1 MSGFYTGFTCT
12 LCHTKYSRQDQE
24 SKGFLTCPSCGEKG
38 ILDIDYDYETI
49 GKTFTKEVLELEGD
63 RSIFRYSPLLP
74 INGKPQ
80 KELLRVGNSP
90 LYKSKT
96 FTDLVGG
103 GELYIKDDGF
113 NPTSS
118 LKDRASII
126 AVVKSLEAG
135 GQTICC
141 SSTGNAA
148 SSLAGNSAKAG
159 LKTLI
164 FVPERVPDG
173 KLAQLLSFGAHVVKV
188 KGDYKKAYDMS
199 KMAVDT
205 YGFYNR
211 NAAVNP
217 FLIEGKKTVVYEI
230 LEQLRFKVPDWIV
243 ISVGDGC
250 SIGGV
255 YKGIHDFMKLGWI
268 DKMPKILG
276 VQASGCQ
283 PFVDAYRGDGILK
296 EVEENTLADS
306 IAVGIPRNPVKGL
319 QAVMK
324 SNGMYIS
331 VSDQAILE
339 ASHLLGSTEGVFGEP
354 AAAAA
359 VAGYIKAVK
368 EGIIRQTETSV
379 VIVTG
384 NGLKDVKGALK
395 GIHLPEPLEANLDN
409 LRTIVERM

>member
-1 MSGFYTGFTCT
+1 MSGYYTGFTCT
-12 LCHTKYSRQDQE
+12 LCHKTYSRRDQE
-24 SKGFLTCPSCGEKG
+24 DQGFLTCPSCGEKG
-38 ILDIDYDYETI
+38 ILDVNYDYDSI
-49 GKTFTKEVLELEGD
+49 RNAFTKDDLASDKDL
-63 RSIFRYSPLLP
+63 SIFRYGPLLP
-74 INGKPQ
+74 IKAKPD
-80 KELLRVGNSP
+80 KDLLRVGHSP
-90 LYKSKT
+90 LYESQA
-96 FTDLVGG
+96 FVEAVGG
-103 GELYIKDDGF
+103 GRLYIKDDGF
-113 NPTSS
+113 NPTGS
-118 LKDRASII
+118 LKDRASVI

-148 SSLAGNSAKAG
+148 SSLAGNAAKAG

-199 KMAVDT
+199 KMAIDT

-230 LEQLRFKVPDWIV
+230 LEDLDFQAPDWIA

-255 YKGIHDFMKLGWI
+255 YKGLHDLMELGWI

-283 PFVDAYRGDGILK
+283 PFVEAFHGDGLLR
-296 EVEENTLADS
+296 EADENTLADS

-319 QAVMK
+319 EAVKK
-324 SNGMYIS
+324 SKGHYIS
-331 VSDQAILE
+331 VKDEAILE
-339 ASHLLGSTEGVFGEP
+339 ASQILGATEGVFGEP

-368 EGIIRQTETSV
+368 EGIIRQSETSV

-395 GIHLPEPLEANLDN
+395 GLTLPQPLEATPDN
-409 LRTIVERM
+409 LHTIVERM